1 MKTFKIFSLLFVLM
15 IASSSYANEIKN
27 NILSKASDKISKYAI
42 GFIPGEGYSELD
54 INFRENNSP
63 EFSILGVREI
73 LDFNSGNIFTQFSA
87 FNHERF
93 NNKSSGNI
101 NEEITINVGLGARQL
116 VNDNKMLIGLNAFYD
131 IDAFAT
137 HERLSYGFEA
147 KSAVLE
153 FTANKYS
160 SINSSGKEELV
171 LSGYD
176 YKLSSQIP
184 YLHWAKVSTTGYEW
198 NGQDGRA
205 DIEGKKYGTEMQL
218 TKTLALDVKYDD
230 KEADGL
236 KDEYEINIAFNWP
249 PTKGAT
255 ASDGIASTAWNSEKN
270 MREELL
276 DKVDR
281 NNKIVVQFI
290 GTATISRA
298 N

>member
-1 MKTFKIFSLLFVLM
+1 M
-15 IASSSYANEIKN
+15 
-27 NILSKASDKISKYAI
+27 
-42 GFIPGEGYSELD
+42 IPGDGHTELD
-54 INFRENNSP
+54 INLRENNSP

-73 LDFNSGNIFTQFSA
+73 LGFNSGNLFTQFSA

-93 NNKSSGNI
+93 NNKSSGNAS
-101 NEEITINVGLGARQL
+101 EEITINIGLGTRQL
-116 VNDNKMLIGLNAFYD
+116 INDNKMLIGLNAFYD

-153 FTANKYS
+153 FTANKYEG
-160 SINSSGKEELV
+160 INSSGSEEFV
-171 LSGYD
+171 LTGHD

-184 YLHWAKVSTTGYEW
+184 YLHWAKISATGYVW
-198 NGQDGRA
+198 DGQDGKS
-205 DIEGKKYGTEMQL
+205 DIEGSKYGTEMQL
-218 TKTLALDVKYDD
+218 TKTFSLDVKYDD
-230 KEADGL
+230 KDAEGL
-236 KDEYEINIAFNWP
+236 EDEYETNLTFNWP
-249 PTKGAT
+249 PREGPT
-255 ASDGIASTAWNSEKN
+255 ALDGIASTAGNSEKN

-281 NNKIVVQFI
+281 NNKIVVQFV